1 MIIDL
6 MRVKTTRKKDDALL
20 SELDR
25 LSRELAVAQAEFNNS
40 LNPLEIEAA
49 VYRMKEIDCFQ
60 AYRIP
65 KLLELLRKLALRNF
79 NKI

>member
-6 MRVKTTRKKDDALL
+6 MRVKTKSKKDDALL

-49 VYRMKEIDCFQ
+49 VYRMKEIETRQ
-60 AYRIP
+60 RIIYTKA
-65 KLLELLRKLALRNF
+65 KLEYMEG
-79 NKI
+79 

>member
-6 MRVKTTRKKDDALL
+6 MRVKTKSKKDDALL

-25 LSRELAVAQAEFNNS
+25 PSRELAVAQAELNNS

-49 VYRMKEIDCFQ
+49 VYRMKEIETRQ
-60 AYRIP
+60 RIIYTKA
-65 KLLELLRKLALRNF
+65 KLEYMEG
-79 NKI
+79 

>member
-49 VYRMKEIDCFQ
+49 VYRMKEIETRQ
-60 AYRIP
+60 RIIYTKA
-65 KLLELLRKLALRNF
+65 KLEYMEG
-79 NKI
+79 

>member
-6 MRVKTTRKKDDALL
+6 MRVKTKSKKDDALL

-40 LNPLEIEAA
+40 LNPLEIAAA
-49 VYRMKEIDCFQ
+49 VYRMKEIETRQ
-60 AYRIP
+60 RIIYTKA
-65 KLLELLRKLALRNF
+65 KLEYMEG
-79 NKI
+79 

>member
-6 MRVKTTRKKDDALL
+6 MRVKTKRKKDDALL

-49 VYRMKEIDCFQ
+49 VYRMKELETRQRIIFIQ
-60 AYRIP
+60 A
-65 KLLELLRKLALRNF
+65 KLESMEG
-79 NKI
+79 

>member
-6 MRVKTTRKKDDALL
+6 MRVKTKSKKDDALL

-25 LSRELAVAQAEFNNS
+25 LSCELAVAQAEFNNS

-49 VYRMKEIDCFQ
+49 VYRMKEIETRQ
-60 AYRIP
+60 RIIYTKA
-65 KLLELLRKLALRNF
+65 KLEYMEG
-79 NKI
+79 

>member
-6 MRVKTTRKKDDALL
+6 MRVKTTSKKDDALL

-49 VYRMKEIDCFQ
+49 VYRMKEIETRQ
-60 AYRIP
+60 RIIYTKA
-65 KLLELLRKLALRNF
+65 KLEYME
-79 NKI
+79 

>member
-6 MRVKTTRKKDDALL
+6 MRVKTKSRKDDALL

-49 VYRMKEIDCFQ
+49 VYRMKEIETRQ
-60 AYRIP
+60 RIIYTKA
-65 KLLELLRKLALRNF
+65 KLEYMEG
-79 NKI
+79 

>member
-6 MRVKTTRKKDDALL
+6 MRVKTKRTKNDALL

-25 LSRELAVAQAEFNNS
+25 LSRELALAQSEFNNS

-49 VYRMKEIDCFQ
+49 VYRMKELETRQRMIFIQ
-60 AYRIP
+60 A
-65 KLLELLRKLALRNF
+65 KLESMEG
-79 NKI
+79 